1 MKKVCIVGYGSIGR
15 RHHKVL
21 LDVLGYNAE
30 FDIVDLNT
38 DLSVEVCSKKTYDI
52 LVICT
57 PSNNHID
64 ILKNF
69 KNVNDIVFIEKPLDS
84 QIEKIRNFRNKK
96 ILEKVHVGCNLRFT
110 EAYSDLSKLIS
121 DVVLLNV
128 TSMSHLPSWRKN
140 IDHRKNYSANKS
152 MGGGVVLDFI
162 HEPDYVFSLLG
173 MPKFFK
179 NTEKRL
185 FQDVTVDSFDTASL
199 HWEYPDK
206 IVNINLSYGSKDYV
220 RNAFCLM
227 RSGETKEVEF
237 KLDDINLS
245 YERQWKY
252 ILKHGPV
259 NTFNDAKDLLEILT

>member
-21 LDVLGYNAE
+21 LGILGCNAD
-30 FDIVDLNT
+30 FDIIDLNT
-38 DLSVEVCSKKTYDI
+38 DLSVEVCSKRNYDV

-84 QIEKIRNFRNKK
+84 QIEKIRNFRNKN

-110 EAYSDLSKLIS
+110 AAYSELSKLIN
-121 DVVLLNV
+121 DVVLLNI

-140 IDHRKNYSANKS
+140 IDHRKNYSANKA

-173 MPKFFK
+173 LPSTFK

-185 FQDVTVDSFDTASL
+185 FRDVTVDSFDTASL
-199 HWEYPDK
+199 HWEYHDK
-206 IVNINLSYGSKDYV
+206 IVNIHLSYGSKNYI
-220 RNAFCLM
+220 RKATCLM
-227 RSGETKEVEF
+227 KSGETKEINFTV
-237 KLDDINLS
+237 DDINLS
-245 YERQWKY
+245 YEKQWRH

-259 NTFNDAKDLLEILT
+259 NTFNNAKNLL